1 MVPPRAL
8 DNDAKEAGGPLPARP
23 TVVCVGEPCPAGF
36 AASIY
41 LAGPADSEWRDELLS
56 LLSSAGF
63 DGVVFCPEPRP
74 GSPAPDASRAEA
86 WRADALACTD
96 LLVLRFGALDSS
108 GSDCLQLWADWQ
120 RSGRMIVCGPR
131 QDGLSRAGA
140 SRILFAE
147 TPGEVISLA
156 LRFLRPGAL
165 RRAGER
171 TVPLSL
177 WRSPSFQSWYRA
189 LSRAGH
195 YLEQI
200 DVEWTHRSR
209 GMGRPPFLWAM
220 RPRVRVRGERR
231 QLSGEV
237 VIGRADVSVTVLFH
251 RPPNT
256 APLDTQVVLVREFRA
271 AVRNRGG
278 FAWMLPGGSAAQAG
292 ERRSDPR
299 HTAVQEVFEETGL
312 RLPPDQLQVVH
323 SGDRQLVASL
333 ASYHAQVFRAEL
345 TDEQIAGLR
354 ATAAAGKALGATP
367 SERCFVTVRRLG
379 DVLHDADF
387 DWSHLGMLMYAL
399 GDLLG
404 SGKHPTPTVQPG
416 GSDRRREDSR

>member
-1 MVPPRAL
+1 V
-8 DNDAKEAGGPLPARP
+8 
-23 TVVCVGEPCPAGF
+23 
-36 AASIY
+36 IY
-41 LAGPADSEWRDELLS
+41 LGETLPPAFSASVYLACAGAAAFREELTAQLAA
-56 LLSSAGF
+56 AGF
-63 DGVVFCPEPRP
+63 DGVVFVPEPRAG
-74 GSPAPDASRAEA
+74 GSAADAALEA
-86 WRADALACTD
+86 WRTEALGISD
-96 LLVLRFGALDSS
+96 VLVLHTGDGGAPSP
-108 GSDCLQLWADWQ
+108 GSLSLWADWP
-120 RSGRMIVCGPR
+120 RTGRMIVCGPR
-131 QDGLSRAGA
+131 CEGISRQAA
-140 SRILFAE
+140 QRLLFAD
-147 TPGEVISLA
+147 TPADVAA
-156 LRFLRPGAL
+156 LVLKFLRPGAV

-195 YLEQI
+195 FVEEI

-237 VIGRADVSVTVLFH
+237 VIGRADVSVTVLYH
-251 RPPNT
+251 RRPET

-312 RLPPDQLQVVH
+312 RLPSEQLQPVH

-333 ASYHAQVFRAEL
+333 ASYHAQVFRVEL
-345 TDEQIAGLR
+345 TDEQLAALL

-367 SERCFVTVRRLG
+367 SERCFVSVRRLG
-379 DVLHDADF
+379 DVLNDADF

-404 SGKHPTPTVQPG
+404 SRPMANPTAAY
-416 GSDRRREDSR
+416 RRREDAR

>member
-8 DNDAKEAGGPLPARP
+8 DPDAAQATGQLGARP
-23 TVVCVGEPCPAGF
+23 TVICLGEALPPAF
-36 AASIY
+36 TASIY
-41 LAGPADSEWRDELLS
+41 LAGSPGPAWRDELLAQ
-56 LLSSAGF
+56 LAAAGF
-63 DGVVFCPEPRP
+63 DGVVFVPEPRQ
-74 GSPAPDASRAEA
+74 GAVATDAARHEA
-86 WRADALACTD
+86 WRSDALAITD
-96 LLVLRFGALDSS
+96 LLVLHTADGIGQSP
-108 GSDCLQLWADWQ
+108 GSLSLWADWP
-120 RSGRMIVCGPR
+120 RTGRMIVCGPR
-131 QDGLSRAGA
+131 SEGISRQSAQRLIFA
-140 SRILFAE
+140 DTSADVTALILK
-147 TPGEVISLA
+147 
-156 LRFLRPGAL
+156 FLRPGAV

-171 TVPLSL
+171 SVPLSL

-195 YLEQI
+195 FLEEI

-237 VIGRADVSVTVLFH
+237 VIGRADVSVSVLYH
-251 RPPNT
+251 RPPQT

-312 RLPPDQLQVVH
+312 RLPPEQLQAVH
-323 SGDRQLVASL
+323 AGDRQLVASL

-345 TDEQIAGLR
+345 TDEQLAAMR

-367 SERCFVTVRRLG
+367 SERCFVSVRRLG
-379 DVLHDADF
+379 DVLHDPDF
-387 DWSHLGMLMYAL
+387 DWSHLGMLMFAL

-404 SGKHPTPTVQPG
+404 SGPPGHP
-416 GSDRRREDSR
+416 SAAERRR

>member
-8 DNDAKEAGGPLPARP
+8 DPDAAQATGQSQNRP
-23 TVVCVGEPCPAGF
+23 TVVYLGEALPPAFG
-36 AASIY
+36 ASVF
-41 LAGPADSEWRDELLS
+41 LAGSTGLAWREELFALLS
-56 LLSSAGF
+56 QAAF
-63 DGVVFCPEPRP
+63 DGVVFVPEPRQ
-74 GSPAPDASRAEA
+74 GAAPSDAARHEA
-86 WRADALACTD
+86 WRAEALTITD
-96 LLVLRFGALDSS
+96 VLVLHATEGSIGPGALS
-108 GSDCLQLWADWQ
+108 LWADWL
-120 RSGRMIVCGPR
+120 RTGRMIVCGSHGE
-131 QDGLSRAGA
+131 GLSRQSAQ
-140 SRILFAE
+140 RLLFAD
-147 TPGEVISLA
+147 TLA
-156 LRFLRPGAL
+156 DVAALILKFLRPGAV

-195 YLEQI
+195 FLEEV

-237 VIGRADVSVTVLFH
+237 VIGRADVSVAVLYH
-251 RPPNT
+251 RQ
-256 APLDTQVVLVREFRA
+256 AGSEPLDTQVVLVREFRA

-312 RLPPDQLQVVH
+312 RLPSEQLQAIV

-345 TDEQIAGLR
+345 SDDQLATLR

-367 SERCFVTVRRLG
+367 SERCFVSVRRLG
-379 DVLHDADF
+379 EVLSDPDF
-387 DWSHLGMLMYAL
+387 DWSHLGMLMFAL

-404 SGKHPTPTVQPG
+404 AGKGLT
-416 GSDRRREDSR
+416 GSASAAERRR